1 MTSFLRLLAFQ
12 FLAMTALV
20 QAADDKNI
28 IAEVTG
34 RFHPTKPAVMMN
46 YDVTYV
52 LFNISLKRVAEATL
66 KATEGVWCSNLSTG
80 GVPACLIDFQV
91 ESPRTGDAADDNI
104 RLFKRTVSVLTM
116 PELKIITYAKHN
128 DEFIKPFFSPGR
140 RMSYV
145 EIYNFEAG
153 TPTYR
158 HHDLFSGTVETNLPG
173 MADLAKQSTE
183 VANVFQTLYA
193 AYSGQPAPHHARA
206 NTVHFNVDGTVRT
219 FDLKMKK
226 GRVSALALPGKFSAL
241 YADIQP
247 EKDSDGRNESFSMWC
262 VPFRQF
268 AHDTSDPELKKLAK
282 TSLEWSMLPLS
293 GEYGLFLGAIQCTLT
308 KICVQPQ
315 G

>member
-1 MTSFLRLLAFQ
+1 
-12 FLAMTALV
+12 
-20 QAADDKNI
+20 
-28 IAEVTG
+28 
-34 RFHPTKPAVMMN
+34 
-46 YDVTYV
+46 
-52 LFNISLKRVAEATL
+52 
-66 KATEGVWCSNLSTG
+66 
-80 GVPACLIDFQV
+80 
-91 ESPRTGDAADDNI
+91 
-104 RLFKRTVSVLTM
+104 
-116 PELKIITYAKHN
+116 
-128 DEFIKPFFSPGR
+128 
-140 RMSYV
+140 
-145 EIYNFEAG
+145 
-153 TPTYR
+153 
-158 HHDLFSGTVETNLPG
+158 
-173 MADLAKQSTE
+173 
-183 VANVFQTLYA
+183 
-193 AYSGQPAPHHARA
+193 
-206 NTVHFNVDGTVRT
+206 VRT